1 MSSRKK
7 LVKEALRNFWL
18 YTTEEIAYFQLWLK
32 ERKIR
37 KQAKKDQEQ
46 FKNL

>member
-18 YTTEEIAYFQLWLK
+18 YTTGEIAYFQLWLK

-37 KQAKKDQEQ
+37 KQAKKDREK
-46 FKNL
+46 FKDL

>member
-18 YTTEEIAYFQLWLK
+18 YTTGEIAYFQLWLR

-37 KQAKKDQEQ
+37 KQAKKNLEK